1 MLSINPLSNG
11 LADLQFQTGA
21 PARAKSSPWFA
32 PTILQ
37 PPTHVASAPVFG
49 RWLSLHRLG
58 RGLIFL
64 RLSAHHDPQRM
75 VWPWPLQRRSL
86 GPWCAQPH
94 VAFFFGGQD
103 YRHSLGMD
111 RLNDRIR
118 RRRQEA
124 VDKMRTRD
132 RLGLGAAVGAGFG
145 LDAGEG

>member
-1 MLSINPLSNG
+1 VVCAYDLAAANACCFRAGVRPLVVAASIRP
-11 LADLQFQTGA
+11 
-21 PARAKSSPWFA
+21 
-32 PTILQ
+32 Q
-37 PPTHVASAPVFG
+37 P
-49 RWLSLHRLG
+49 
-58 RGLIFL
+58 IFL

-75 VWPWPLQRRSL
+75 VWQWPLQRRSL
-86 GPWCAQPH
+86 SPWCAHPH